1 MSNVATNQ
9 SNSNVAVITDES
21 QLKSRSLLAIAVRRF
36 FQHKMAVA
44 GTVMLTLIIIYVLGG
59 AFFFTEADGN
69 KTSILNKT
77 AAPSSE
83 FIFGSDLVGRDIFV
97 RTIYGGQISIAI
109 GVISVFISITVG
121 TTVGILSGYFG
132 GFIDALLGRITEMFL
147 SIPPLIL
154 LLVLSS
160 VIIKNSTTVNILGRE
175 VSSTV
180 VFIVVLIGLTSWMQ
194 LSRIV
199 RGQVLSLKEQE
210 YIMAAKA
217 IGASNTGIITRH
229 LLPNIIAPVIVAAT
243 LGIGTAIIT
252 EAYLSFLGFGVQPP
266 TATWGNILTGAQDRI
281 DTVWW
286 MWMAPGFFIVA
297 TVLAINFIGDG
308 LRDAFDPR
316 AIQ

>member
-1 MSNVATNQ
+1 MADSVLKQKKSNIAT
-9 SNSNVAVITDES
+9 ITSEKD
-21 QLKSRSLLAIAVRRF
+21 LKSRSIYAIATRRF

-44 GTVMLTLIIIYVLGG
+44 GTIMLTFIVLYVTVG
-59 AFFFTEADGN
+59 AAFFTEADGN
-69 KTSILNKT
+69 RTSILDKT
-77 AAPSSE
+77 EAPSAE
-83 FIFGSDLVGRDIFV
+83 FWFGSDLVGRDIFV

-109 GVISVFISITVG
+109 GVVSVFISICLG
-121 TTVGILSGYFG
+121 TLIGVLSGFFG
-132 GFIDALLGRITEMFL
+132 GVVDALLGRLTEMFL

-160 VIIKNSTTVNILGRE
+160 VIIQSSTTMTILGRE
-175 VSSTV
+175 ISSTV
-180 VFIVVLIGLTSWMQ
+180 VFIVALIGLTSWMQ

-210 YIMAAKA
+210 YIMAARA
-217 IGASNTGIITRH
+217 IGASNWGIISRH

-286 MWMAPGFFIVA
+286 MWMAPGFFIVC

-308 LRDAFDPR
+308 LRDALDPR
-316 AIQ
+316 SIQ

>member
-1 MSNVATNQ
+1 MSSLSVDPKNKVALLE
-9 SNSNVAVITDES
+9 AES
-21 QLKSRSLLAIAVRRF
+21 KLKSRSLFAIASRRYL
-36 FQHKMAVA
+36 QHRMAVV
-44 GTVMLTLIIIYVLGG
+44 GTIMLIAIALYVTVG

-69 KTSILNKT
+69 ATSILNKT
-77 AAPSSE
+77 QPPSAE
-83 FIFGSDLVGRDIFV
+83 YWLGSDLVGRDIFV

-109 GVISVFISITVG
+109 GLVSVFISISVG
-121 TTVGILSGYFG
+121 TLVGVISGYFG
-132 GFIDALLGRITEMFL
+132 GIVDAILGRLTEMFL

-160 VIIKNSTTVNILGRE
+160 VIIQNTSTVNIFGRT

-180 VFIVVLIGLTSWMQ
+180 VFIVILIGLTSWMQ

-210 YIMAAKA
+210 YILAARA
-217 IGASNTGIITRH
+217 VGASNFGVIVRH
-229 LLPNIIAPVIVAAT
+229 LLPNIVAPVIVAAT

-286 MWMAPGFFIVA
+286 MWMAPGFFIVC

-308 LRDAFDPR
+308 LRDALDPR
-316 AIQ
+316 SIQ

>member
-1 MSNVATNQ
+1 
-9 SNSNVAVITDES
+9 
-21 QLKSRSLLAIAVRRF
+21 
-36 FQHKMAVA
+36 
-44 GTVMLTLIIIYVLGG
+44 
-59 AFFFTEADGN
+59 
-69 KTSILNKT
+69 
-77 AAPSSE
+77 
-83 FIFGSDLVGRDIFV
+83 
-97 RTIYGGQISIAI
+97 
-109 GVISVFISITVG
+109 
-121 TTVGILSGYFG
+121 
-132 GFIDALLGRITEMFL
+132 MFL

-160 VIIKNSTTVNILGRE
+160 VIIKNATTVNILGRE

-180 VFIVVLIGLTSWMQ
+180 VFIVVLIGLTSWMR

-210 YIMAAKA
+210 YIMAARA
-217 IGASNTGIITRH
+217 IGADNFGVITRH
-229 LLPNIIAPVIVAAT
+229 LLPNIIAPVLVAAT

-308 LRDAFDPR
+308 LRDALDPR
-316 AIQ
+316 SIQ

>member
-1 MSNVATNQ
+1 MSNATLDA
-9 SNSNVAVITDES
+9 NSNVASLPVETE
-21 QLKSRSLLAIAVRRF
+21 LASRSLASIAINRF
-36 FQHKMAVA
+36 FRHKMAVA
-44 GTVMLTLIIIYVLGG
+44 GTIMLTIIVLYVTVG
-59 AFFFTEADGN
+59 AFFFTEADAN

-77 AAPSSE
+77 SAPSSE
-83 FIFGSDLVGRDIFV
+83 YFFGTDLVGRDIFI

-109 GVISVFISITVG
+109 GLVSVFISISVG
-121 TTVGILSGYFG
+121 TAVGVVSGYYG
-132 GFIDALLGRITEMFL
+132 GFVDAILGRITEMFL

-160 VIIKNSTTVNILGRE
+160 VIIKNATTVNILGRE

-180 VFIVVLIGLTSWMQ
+180 VFIVVLIGLTSWMR

-210 YIMAAKA
+210 YIMAARA
-217 IGASNTGIITRH
+217 IGANSFGVITRH
-229 LLPNIIAPVIVAAT
+229 LLPNILAPILVAAT

-286 MWMAPGFFIVA
+286 MWMAPGFFIVC

-308 LRDAFDPR
+308 LRDALDPR
-316 AIQ
+316 SIQ

>member
-1 MSNVATNQ
+1 MSNTTLDA
-9 SNSNVAVITDES
+9 NSNVASLPVES
-21 QLKSRSLLAIAVRRF
+21 ELKSRSLASIAVNRF
-36 FQHKMAVA
+36 FRHKMAVA
-44 GTVMLTLIIIYVLGG
+44 GTIMLTIVVLYVTVG
-59 AFFFTEADGN
+59 AFFFTEADAN
-69 KTSILNKT
+69 KTSILDKT
-77 AAPSSE
+77 SPPSSE
-83 FIFGSDLVGRDIFV
+83 FLFGSDLVGRDIFI

-109 GVISVFISITVG
+109 GLVSVFISISVG
-121 TTVGILSGYFG
+121 TTVGVVSGYYG
-132 GFIDALLGRITEMFL
+132 GIIDAILGRITEMFL

-160 VIIKNSTTVNILGRE
+160 VIIKNATTVNILGRE

-180 VFIVVLIGLTSWMQ
+180 VFIVVLIGLTSWMR

-210 YIMAAKA
+210 YIMAAQA
-217 IGASNTGIITRH
+217 IGANSFGVITRH
-229 LLPNIIAPVIVAAT
+229 LLPNILAPILVAAT

-286 MWMAPGFFIVA
+286 MWMAPGFFIVC

-308 LRDAFDPR
+308 LRDALDPR
-316 AIQ
+316 SIQ

>member
-1 MSNVATNQ
+1 MSDIIIDKPGTIAT
-9 SNSNVAVITDES
+9 IKDES
-21 QLKSRSLLAIAVRRF
+21 GLKSRSLLAIAIRRF
-36 FQHKMAVA
+36 FQHRMAVA
-44 GTVMLTLIIIYVLGG
+44 GSIMLVLILLYVIVG
-59 AFFFTEADGN
+59 AFFFTEAQGN
-69 KTSILNKT
+69 RTSILNKT
-77 AAPSSE
+77 EAPSAE
-83 FIFGSDLVGRDIFV
+83 YFFGSDLVGRDIFI

-109 GVISVFISITVG
+109 GLVSVFISITVG
-121 TTVGILSGYFG
+121 TTVGLLSGYYG
-132 GFIDALLGRITEMFL
+132 GWVDALLGRLTEMFL

-160 VIIKNSTTVNILGRE
+160 VIIKQATTITILGRE

-180 VFIVVLIGLTSWMQ
+180 IFIVVLIGLTSWMR
-194 LSRIV
+194 LSRII
-199 RGQVLSLKEQE
+199 RGQVFSLKEQE
-210 YIMAAKA
+210 YVIAARA
-217 IGASNTGIITRH
+217 IGASSRGIIIRH
-229 LLPNIIAPVIVAAT
+229 LLPNILAPIIVAST

-308 LRDAFDPR
+308 LRDALDPR
-316 AIQ
+316 SIQ